1 MSDYMIILETE
12 RLVVRELSLDDAAF
26 VLELLNEPAFHR
38 YIGDK
43 GVRDLAGAEKY
54 IREGPQA
61 SYAKHGHGLWL
72 VALKD
77 GGTPVGMCGL
87 LKRDY
92 LDHPDLGYALLARHG
107 GQGYASEAASATLAH
122 ARSGLKLGTILAVT
136 AQENPASIRLLS
148 KLGFKFDRMITT
160 PGQAEPSRLF
170 SRNP

>member
-1 MSDYMIILETE
+1 MLQTS
-12 RLVVRELSLDDAAF
+12 RLTIRELTPADAAF

-61 SYAKHGHGLWL
+61 SYAKHGFGLWR
-72 VALKD
+72 VALKAD
-77 GGTPVGMCGL
+77 DTPVGMCGL
-87 LKRDY
+87 LKRDF

-107 GQGYASEAASATLAH
+107 GKGYAFEAASATLAH
-122 ARSGLKLGTILAVT
+122 ARSTLKLGPLHALT
-136 AQENPASIRLLS
+136 APENPASIRLLD
-148 KLGFKFDRMITT
+148 KLGFRFERMINA

-170 SRNP
+170 MADP